1 VSRVGKTAVA
11 LGEQVNRS
19 RFLDALY
26 REYSRALIRFLGRQ
40 NIGHEDAREI
50 VQETY
55 CRLQQVPQ
63 VEQLESPRGYLFRT
77 ALNLVRDNKRQR
89 RRQFRVVDGGEPA
102 AAEAANVPSDAP
114 TAFQD
119 LEAEQDLTIIRA
131 AILELGPT
139 CRRVFIMH
147 RFESA
152 TYAQIA
158 ARCGVSVS
166 MIEKHVSHALA
177 HLKTCLDAAHSG
189 MRSRKA
195 GS

>member
-1 VSRVGKTAVA
+1 VGED
-11 LGEQVNRS
+11 LSRS

-26 REYSRALIRFLGRQ
+26 REYSRALIRFLGRL

-77 ALNLVRDNKRQR
+77 ALNLVRDSKRQQR
-89 RRQFRVVDGGEPA
+89 RAFRVA
-102 AAEAANVPSDAP
+102 AAGEADAPEVGNVPSEAP
-114 TAFQD
+114 SAYQT
-119 LEAEQDLTIIRA
+119 LNAEQELAIIRQ
-131 AILELGPT
+131 AIAELSPT
-139 CRRVFIMH
+139 CRQVFIMH
-147 RFESA
+147 RFGNA

-158 ARCGVSVS
+158 ERRGLSVS
-166 MIEKHVSHALA
+166 MIEKHVSQALA
-177 HLKTCLDAAHSG
+177 HLKTCLDDAHSG